1 MMLKILL
8 IEDDPFISQLYSD
21 KFSKFLYETEV
32 VRDGFEALEIL
43 KKYKPDCILLDIVM
57 PKMDGFEILERIKK
71 DNSLKK
77 IPVLI
82 LTNLGDKTDIDRAM
96 SLGAESYIIKSHFTP
111 AEVVDKVNIL
121 LKRKP
126 R

>member
-1 MMLKILL
+1 MPKILL

-21 KFSKFLYETEV
+21 KFSKFNYEIEV
-32 VRDGFEALEIL
+32 VRDGSESLEIL

-111 AEVVDKVNIL
+111 AEVVGKVNIL